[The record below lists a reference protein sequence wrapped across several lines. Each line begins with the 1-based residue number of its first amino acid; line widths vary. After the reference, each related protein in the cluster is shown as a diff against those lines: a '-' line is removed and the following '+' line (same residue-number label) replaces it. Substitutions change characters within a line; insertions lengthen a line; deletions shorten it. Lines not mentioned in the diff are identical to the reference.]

1 MTTMCSIR
9 ARPSPVRVAQPEKIA
24 ASSASAAANRVLVF
38 NAILLRRNYR
48 IVTAISTTLVDK
60 AVDELWTSRGDA
72 RFQCACHRCD
82 QELGK
87 AAKFSL
93 PSSVAQNYDGLA
105 R

>member
-72 RFQCACHRCD
+72 RFQCACHRRAE
-82 QELGK
+82 ELGK
-87 AAKFSL
+87 SSKLRLPGSAAK
-93 PSSVAQNYDGLA
+93 NYDGFA